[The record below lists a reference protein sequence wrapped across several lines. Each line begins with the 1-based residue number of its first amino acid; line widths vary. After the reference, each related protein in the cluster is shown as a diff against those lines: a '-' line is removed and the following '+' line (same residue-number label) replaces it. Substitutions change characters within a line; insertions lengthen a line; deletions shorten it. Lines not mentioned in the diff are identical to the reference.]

1 MPVKPDGKKCVIREQ
16 IIQDDATGLTFQ
28 FEVKPGICDGKTV
41 EETVLRVYGESL
53 PFGNREIVFSPDG
66 AETAAGTS
74 TRGLCRPAWLT
85 EVERLKF
92 DQGA

>member
-1 MPVKPDGKKCVIREQ
+1 MSVKPDGKQCVIREQ
-16 IIQDDATGLTFQ
+16 IIEDSATGMTLQ
-28 FEVKPGICDGKTV
+28 FEVKPGIRDGKEVT
-41 EETVLRVYGESL
+41 ETVLRMFGESL

-85 EVERLKF
+85 PVG
-92 DQGA
+92 D